1 MSLPKKSL
9 LEEMISQAKISKKQ
23 TEKQQKIVEAA
34 VKMFAEKGYSNT
46 STSEIAKAAGVAEG
60 TIFRHYGTKDNL
72 LLSII
77 LPFIKDSLP
86 SMAEGVFKE
95 INIEQLPSFESFLR
109 ALIKNRI
116 EFIKDNREIFQ
127 ILVKEILYN
136 EGLRK
141 ELEPYITVNIL
152 RRILPS
158 IERFQAQGELA
169 DLPART
175 IMRMIFTHL
184 AGYFISRFI
193 ILPENLVKDEEA
205 ELETLVTFIMTG
217 LKK

>member
-23 TEKQQKIVEAA
+23 TEKQQRIVEAA
-34 VKMFAEKGYSNT
+34 VKMFAEKGYANT

-77 LPFIKDSLP
+77 LPFIKDTLP
-86 SMAEGVFKE
+86 VMAEGVFKE
-95 INIEQLPSFESFLR
+95 INLEKLPSFESFLR
-109 ALIKNRI
+109 ALVKNRI
-116 EFIKDNREIFQ
+116 EFIKENREIFQ

-141 ELEPYITVNIL
+141 ELEPYITANISNRIL
-152 RRILPS
+152 RL
-158 IERFQAQGELA
+158 IERFKEQGELIC
-169 DLPART
+169 LPAKV
-175 IMRMIFTHL
+175 IIRMLFTNL

-205 ELETLVTFIMTG
+205 ELEILINYIMGG
-217 LKK
+217 LSK

>member
-1 MSLPKKSL
+1 MLLPKKNL

-34 VKMFAEKGYSNT
+34 IKIFAEKGYANT

-86 SMAEGVFKE
+86 VMAEGVFKE
-95 INIEQLPSFESFLR
+95 INLDELPSFEDFIR
-109 ALIKNRI
+109 ALVKNRI
-116 EFIKDNREIFQ
+116 EFIKENREIFQ

-141 ELEPYITVNIL
+141 ELEPYITANIFSRIL
-152 RRILPS
+152 RL
-158 IERFQAQGELA
+158 IERFKEQGELV
-169 DLPART
+169 DLPAKT
-175 IMRMIFTHL
+175 IMRMLFTNL

-193 ILPENLVKDEEA
+193 ILPESLVKDEET
-205 ELETLVTFIMTG
+205 ELETLITFMMDG
-217 LKK
+217 LRK